1 MIAEFSIIPVG
12 KDESLGELVAK
23 IVDVIDT
30 SGLPYKLTAM
40 GTLVEG
46 EWDDIQELIKE
57 CHFRMKR
64 FSSRVMTFISI
75 DDREGA
81 KGRLEGKVED
91 VENILGRELKK

>member
-23 IVDVIDT
+23 IVDIIDT

-40 GTLVEG
+40 GTLIEG
-46 EWDDIQELIKE
+46 EWNDIQELIKE
-57 CHFRMKR
+57 CHFMMKR
-64 FSSRVMTFISI
+64 YSGRVMTFISI

-91 VENILGRELKK
+91 MENILGRELKK

>member
-1 MIAEFSIIPVG
+1 MIAEFSIIPIG
-12 KDESLGELVAK
+12 KGESLGELVSK
-23 IVDVIDT
+23 IVDVVDT

-57 CHFRMKR
+57 CHFMMKR
-64 FSSRVMTFISI
+64 YSRRVMTFISI

-81 KGRLEGKVED
+81 ERRLKGKVED

>member
-12 KDESLGELVAK
+12 KDESLAELVAK
-23 IVDVIDT
+23 IVDIIDT

-57 CHFRMKR
+57 CHFMMKR
-64 FSSRVMTFISI
+64 YSSRVMTFISI

>member
-1 MIAEFSIIPVG
+1 MIAEFSITPVG
-12 KDESLGELVAK
+12 KGESVGELVAK
-23 IVDVIDT
+23 IVDIIDT

-57 CHFRMKR
+57 CHFMMKR
-64 FSSRVMTFISI
+64 YSSRVITFISI

>member
-12 KDESLGELVAK
+12 KGESVGELVAK
-23 IVDVIDT
+23 IVDIIDT

-57 CHFRMKR
+57 CHFMMKR
-64 FSSRVMTFISI
+64 YSSRIMTFISI

>member
-1 MIAEFSIIPVG
+1 MIAEFSIIPIG
-12 KDESLGELVAK
+12 RGESLGELVAK
-23 IVDVIDT
+23 VVDVVDA

-57 CHFRMKR
+57 CHFMMRR
-64 FSSRVMTFISI
+64 HSRRVMTLISI

-91 VENILGRELKK
+91 VENILDRELKK

>member
-1 MIAEFSIIPVG
+1 MIAEFSIIPDG

-23 IVDVIDT
+23 IVDIIDT

-57 CHFRMKR
+57 CHFMMKR
-64 FSSRVMTFISI
+64 YSSRVLTFISI

>member
-12 KDESLGELVAK
+12 KDESLAELVAK
-23 IVDVIDT
+23 IVDIIDV
-30 SGLPYKLTAM
+30 SGLSYKLTAM

-57 CHFRMKR
+57 CHFMMKR
-64 FSSRVMTFISI
+64 YSSRVMTFISI

>member
-12 KDESLGELVAK
+12 KNESLAELIAK
-23 IVDVIDT
+23 IVDIIDV

-46 EWDDIQELIKE
+46 EWHDIHELIKE
-57 CHFRMKR
+57 CHFMMKR
-64 FSSRVMTFISI
+64 YSSRVMTFISI